1 VQQMQAQIDALLA
14 QRAMLGM
21 PMPTSPLL
29 GVKQDDFEMKSEAGD
44 DDAAAEALAG
54 DLAQAVGPPA
64 EEAAA
69 PDDAAASEE
78 ESEVPAAQADPTQAP
93 EASGSEDGGDD
104 LPLVRAELAK
114 EEDMFQ
120 RNQRELKQLR
130 ERQAELQRVLEMAED
145 TERRI
150 KKKRADR
157 EQAARD
163 RGASRMAA
171 SLEPVPV
178 PKRSRVDEVLGRGR
192 DAVSAELDA
201 ELASGP
207 SSAAV
212 TPVPR
217 PSETPPSTPMK
228 QPVDQK
234 SALADISNAVA
245 EKLRNDPSSLT
256 EDTAGHNFVPRGLD
270 TGAEQQAGEQG
281 PHDEASTDELETML
295 EEMKGKRGAGD
306 VDIRLAVAKQSYNFG
321 MRSAIGNKLDRDL
334 KANPAKALEWK
345 QDKSQDK
352 EYFKKKWPLE
362 KWSELPT
369 TKRTFT
375 TTHAED
381 WRERGELMTFLKMAY
396 EEGGPAGQTDPG
408 TLEAC
413 MRTVKRCIDLGHP
426 YAQRDPQNGVL
437 KFLYFRLIYQESF
450 KREWSKTI
458 AQTKGPKA
466 IENGSSGTAGGG
478 GAADVVQKQ
487 LATAKKLTEAI
498 KGALSA
504 GKAMLDDIKEKAE
517 FKWARTDEVEGLM
530 DAKEQALRTAARS
543 IALASMLMSNTEL
556 AQATD

>member
-1 VQQMQAQIDALLA
+1 VHQMQAQIDALLA

-21 PMPTSPLL
+21 PMPTSPML

-104 LPLVRAELAK
+104 LPLARAELAR
-114 EEDMFQ
+114 EGDMFQ

-130 ERQAELQRVLEMAED
+130 ERQAELQRVLEMAEG

-192 DAVSAELDA
+192 DTVSTELDA
-201 ELASGP
+201 ELANGP

-256 EDTAGHNFVPRGLD
+256 ENTAGHNFVPRGLD
-270 TGAEQQAGEQG
+270 NVAEQQAGEQG

-306 VDIRLAVAKQSYNFG
+306 VEIRLAVAEQSYNFG
-321 MRSAIGNKLDRDL
+321 VRSAIGNKLDRDL
-334 KANPAKALEWK
+334 KANPAKDLEWK
-345 QDKSQDK
+345 QDKSKDK
-352 EYFKKKWPLE
+352 
-362 KWSELPT
+362 
-369 TKRTFT
+369 
-375 TTHAED
+375 D

-408 TLEAC
+408 S
-413 MRTVKRCIDLGHP
+413 
-426 YAQRDPQNGVL
+426 
-437 KFLYFRLIYQESF
+437 YQESF

-458 AQTKGPKA
+458 AHTKGPKA

-504 GKAMLDDIKEKAE
+504 GKAMLDDINEKAE

-556 AQATD
+556 AQ